1 MKHWLDSLYS
11 ASPDTSYE
19 DDSMSKSFLLNDIY
33 SSTESE
39 DNDADDEY
47 SMRASL
53 FSISKLYFVL
63 SFRYRFSL

>member
-47 SMRASL
+47 SMRA
-53 FSISKLYFVL
+53 
-63 SFRYRFSL
+63 